1 MAVGTIT
8 KMFGG
13 VLVEALTDMDTYKIE
28 FPENSNVNTKVLLM
42 GAAMLMV
49 KIIIQLYLIYLTFFN
64 PFQDYMYFEK
74 QKK

>member
-13 VLVEALTDMDTYKIE
+13 ALVEALTDMDTYKIE
-28 FPENSNVNTKVLLM
+28 FPENSDVNTKVLLM

-49 KIIIQLYLIYLTFFN
+49 KIIIQLSNPYLSSIF
-64 PFQDYMYFEK
+64 
-74 QKK
+74 

>member
-1 MAVGTIT
+1 
-8 KMFGG
+8 MFGG

>member
-1 MAVGTIT
+1 
-8 KMFGG
+8 MFGG

-49 KIIIQLYLIYLTFFN
+49 KMIIQLSALSIYLAFSN

>member
-1 MAVGTIT
+1 LAVGTIT

-49 KIIIQLYLIYLTFFN
+49 KIIIQLSNLSNIF
-64 PFQDYMYFEK
+64 
-74 QKK
+74 

>member
-1 MAVGTIT
+1 
-8 KMFGG
+8 MFGG
-13 VLVEALTDMDTYKIE
+13 VLVEALTDMDTYRIE